1 MQKRLALITLIG
13 LILNALLIAAPAD
26 DFDSAIIKGK
36 KLIEKGTQKFD
47 EKTLMDARSH
57 FERLLQN
64 EEMQWLTHYY
74 ISYADYR
81 LAVYYQAQSNKEMSL
96 KYLDDGIEH
105 IYASL
110 EKNEK
115 FADAHG
121 LLSSLLGQKIGT
133 DPALG
138 MTLGMESM
146 TAISDA
152 LEYGKNNPRVAMFS
166 AISAYYTPEQFG
178 GSKTKAMTEMTRA
191 AALFE
196 KENLQDKR
204 LPDWGHDQS
213 LTWLGRFHTAA
224 GEFDLAKKNLEA
236 ALKLSPESSFAKS
249 SQAQLKQKMAEK

>member
-1 MQKRLALITLIG
+1 MQKRLALVILIC

-26 DFDSAIIKGK
+26 DFDSAIINGK

-64 EEMQWLTHYY
+64 EEMQWLTNYY
-74 ISYADYR
+74 IGYADYR
-81 LAVYYQAQSNKEMSL
+81 LAIYYQAQSNQEMQL

-110 EKNEK
+110 DKNEK

-121 LLSSLLGQKIGT
+121 LLSSLLGQKIST

-146 TAISDA
+146 TAISEA
-152 LEYGKNNPRVAMFS
+152 LENGKDNPRVAIFA

-178 GSKTKAMTEMTRA
+178 GSRTKAMTEMTRA
-191 AALFE
+191 PGRDAVLRRPDAARQSRVRAGPDDAELH
-196 KENLQDKR
+196 DRPAATGDR
-204 LPDWGHDQS
+204 LP
-213 LTWLGRFHTAA
+213 RPA
-224 GEFDLAKKNLEA
+224 
-236 ALKLSPESSFAKS
+236 
-249 SQAQLKQKMAEK
+249 

>member
-1 MQKRLALITLIG
+1 MQKRLVLITLTC
-13 LILNALLIAAPAD
+13 LIFIAFLSASPAD
-26 DFDSAIIKGK
+26 DFDNAIIKGK
-36 KLIEKGTQKFD
+36 QLIEKGVQKFD

-64 EEMQWLTHYY
+64 KEMQWLTHYY
-74 ISYADYR
+74 IGYTDYR
-81 LAVYYQAQSNKEMSL
+81 LAVYYQVQNKNEMLL

-110 EKNEK
+110 EKNEE

-121 LLSSLLGQKIGT
+121 LLSSLLGQKINT

-152 LEYGKNNPRVAMFS
+152 LQHGKANPRVAMFS
-166 AISAYYTPEQFG
+166 AMSAYFTPEQFG
-178 GSKTKAMTEMTRA
+178 GSKTRAMQEMTRSVE
-191 AALFE
+191 LF
-196 KENLQDKR
+196 KTENLEDKR
-204 LPDWGHDQS
+204 LPDWGHGEA
-213 LTWLGRFHTAA
+213 LTWLGRFHTET
-224 GEFDLAKKNLEA
+224 GEFDMAKKNLEA

-249 SQAQLKQKMAEK
+249 ARDQLKQKMAEK

>member
-1 MQKRLALITLIG
+1 MQNRLALVALIC

-26 DFDSAIIKGK
+26 DFDSAIINGK

-57 FERLLQN
+57 FERLLHN
-64 EEMQWLTHYY
+64 EEMQWLTNYY
-74 ISYADYR
+74 IGYADYR
-81 LAVYYQAQSNKEMSL
+81 LAIYYQAQSNQEMQL

-110 EKNEK
+110 DKNEK

-121 LLSSLLGQKIGT
+121 LLSSLLGQKIST

-146 TAISDA
+146 TAISEA
-152 LEYGKNNPRVAMFS
+152 LENGKDNPRVAIFA

-178 GSKTKAMTEMTRA
+178 GSRTKAMTEMTRA

-196 KENLQDKR
+196 KENWQDKR

-213 LTWLGRFHTAA
+213 LTWLGRFHTAT

-236 ALKLSPESSFAKS
+236 ALKLSPESSFAKL
-249 SQAQLKQKMAEK
+249 SQDQLKQKMAEK

>member
-26 DFDSAIIKGK
+26 DFDNAIVKGK
-36 KLIEKGTQKFD
+36 KLIEKGVQKID

-64 EEMQWLTHYY
+64 KEMQWLTHYY
-74 ISYADYR
+74 IGYADYR
-81 LAVYYQAQSNKEMSL
+81 LAVYYQIQQNKEMLL
-96 KYLDDGIEH
+96 KYLDDGIEN

-121 LLSSLLGQKIGT
+121 LLSSLLGQKIST

-146 TAISDA
+146 TAISEA
-152 LEYGKNNPRVAMFS
+152 LEYGKDNPRVAMFA

-191 AALFE
+191 AELFE
-196 KENLQDKR
+196 KENLDDIR
-204 LPDWGHDQS
+204 LPDWGHDES

-249 SQAQLKQKMAEK
+249 FQAQLKQTMAEK

>member
-1 MQKRLALITLIG
+1 MQKRLTLVALIC

-26 DFDSAIIKGK
+26 DFGNAIIKGK

-74 ISYADYR
+74 IGYTDSR
-81 LAVYYQAQSNKEMSL
+81 LATYYQVQNNKEMLL

-105 IYASL
+105 IYYSL

-121 LLSSLLGQKIGT
+121 LLSSLLGQKINT

-146 TAISDA
+146 TAVSDA
-152 LEYGKNNPRVAMFS
+152 LEYGKENPRVAMFA
-166 AISAYYTPEQFG
+166 AISAYFTPEQFG
-178 GSKTKAMTEMTRA
+178 GSKTKAMSEMTRA
-191 AALFE
+191 AELFK
-196 KENLQDKR
+196 KENLEDKR
-204 LPDWGHDQS
+204 LPDWGHDQA

-224 GEFDLAKKNLEA
+224 GEFDLATKNLQA

-249 SQAQLKQKMAEK
+249 SQEQLKQKMAEK